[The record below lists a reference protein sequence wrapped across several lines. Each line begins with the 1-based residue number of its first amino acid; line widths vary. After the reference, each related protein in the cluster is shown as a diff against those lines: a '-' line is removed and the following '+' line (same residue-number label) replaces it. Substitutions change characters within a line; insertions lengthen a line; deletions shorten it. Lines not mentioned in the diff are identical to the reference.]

1 MTQFAVVATRPTLT
15 NTRLGAVIAPA
26 RALARLR
33 RGDVALGRLDV
44 LPTLDGVEPGLW
56 ALDRLAA
63 RGITVLNP
71 RRALAAAHDKLAT
84 ANALVGCGLPHPH
97 TVQIAPWLS
106 DPVFE
111 TPFVVKPRYGS
122 WGRDVLRCDTRRE
135 LDETLDAVRRLGWF
149 ETTGGVVQRLI
160 EPRGYDLRIVVAGG
174 KVVGAI
180 KRVAAR
186 GEWRTNVALG
196 GHREPVYPPAEACEL
211 ALAAADA
218 IGGDLV
224 GVDLLPD
231 ESGSWT
237 IIEVNGAVDFT
248 GAYSLGDEIFAA
260 VRASLLA
267 RRLAA
272 RYALAAAAPGIA

>member
-15 NTRLGAVIAPA
+15 NTRLGTVIAPA

-33 RGDVALGRLDV
+33 QGDVALGRLDV

-63 RGITVLNP
+63 RGVTVLNP

-84 ANALVGCGLPHPH
+84 ANALVGCGLPHPY
-97 TVQIAPWLS
+97 TVHIAPWLP

-122 WGRDVLRCDTRRE
+122 WGRDVLRCDTPHE
-135 LDETLDAVRRLGWF
+135 LDETLDRVRRLGWF
-149 ETTGGVVQRLI
+149 ESTGGVVQRLV

-248 GAYSLGDEIFAA
+248 GAYSLGDEIFAG
-260 VRASLLA
+260 VRASLRA

>member
-1 MTQFAVVATRPTLT
+1 
-15 NTRLGAVIAPA
+15 
-26 RALARLR
+26 
-33 RGDVALGRLDV
+33 
-44 LPTLDGVEPGLW
+44 
-56 ALDRLAA
+56 
-63 RGITVLNP
+63 
-71 RRALAAAHDKLAT
+71 
-84 ANALVGCGLPHPH
+84 
-97 TVQIAPWLS
+97 
-106 DPVFE
+106 VFE

-248 GAYSLGDEIFAA
+248 GAYSLGDEIFAG